1 LPNTRRD
8 IEREMAK
15 IRLLDED
22 TINKIAAGEVIERPA
37 SVVKEL
43 VENSID
49 ANAGRVLIEVK
60 DGGKGFIKITD
71 DGCGMGAED
80 LTLAF
85 QKHATSKI
93 RDAGDLE
100 RISTLGF
107 RGEALASIASVS
119 RSVEVRTKTRDS
131 LSGTYLRLENGKIA
145 ETKETGCPVGTS
157 ITVWDLFYNVP
168 ARRKHLK
175 GAEAELVHIT
185 DIITELA
192 IIHFDIAFDLFTGKR
207 TLFKSAKSDS
217 WDDVLLR
224 LFGLKALQGM
234 AALQAEGRGWSIS
247 GVVGDA
253 LNLRSSPDRIFIFV
267 NGRAVSSKAIATALR
282 DAYRNII
289 PLGKSPMAVIS
300 LEISPELVDVNVH
313 PAKREI
319 RLMHEDEISS
329 VLFQRVAEALSDHA
343 KPVQAMPA
351 SSGELGEQSLADP
364 GTFGTIAQSCE
375 QSTLPIEMTEMAPAE
390 AMPPNKERP
399 KLKILGQILKL
410 YIVAVSEQGLVLVD
424 QHAAAE
430 RIRFERLTK
439 LYQSRSIR
447 QELAEP
453 IAIELSPSEKIMI
466 SSWQETLEDIG
477 FEFSPFG
484 GNTYSVRA
492 VPALGRRLESAEAV
506 HDILRDLFL
515 RGKVGPDSTNRDD
528 ILKLLAC
535 RGSIKSGKEL
545 TIAEMNRLL
554 QDLGECD
561 NPLTC
566 PHGRPV
572 MVVIDQNQLE
582 RLFGRR

>member
-1 LPNTRRD
+1 
-8 IEREMAK
+8 
-15 IRLLDED
+15 
-22 TINKIAAGEVIERPA
+22 
-37 SVVKEL
+37 
-43 VENSID
+43 
-49 ANAGRVLIEVK
+49 
-60 DGGKGFIKITD
+60 
-71 DGCGMGAED
+71 MGAED

-157 ITVWDLFYNVP
+157 ITVWDLFYNIP

-175 GAEAELVHIT
+175 GAEAELVYIT

-224 LFGLKALQGM
+224 LFGLKTLQGM

-253 LNLRSSPDRIFIFV
+253 LSLRSSPDRIFIFV

-343 KPVQAMPA
+343 KPVQAIPA

-375 QSTLPIEMTEMAPAE
+375 QSTLPIEMTEMDPAE
-390 AMPPNKERP
+390 ATPPNKERP

-410 YIVAVSEQGLVLVD
+410 YIVAAGEQGLVLVD

-430 RIRFERLTK
+430 RIRFERLAK

-515 RGKVGPDSTNRDD
+515 RGKVSPDSTNRDD

>member
-1 LPNTRRD
+1 LPNTRRG

-49 ANAGRVLIEVK
+49 ANAGRILIEVK
-60 DGGKGFIKITD
+60 EGGKSFIKITD
-71 DGCGMGAED
+71 DGCGMEAED

-93 RDAGDLE
+93 RDARDLE
-100 RISTLGF
+100 KIATLGF

-119 RSVEVRTKTRDS
+119 AAIEVRTKTRDS

-145 ETKETGCPVGTS
+145 EKKEIGCPVGTS

-207 TLFKSAKSDS
+207 TLFKSTKSDS

-224 LFGLKALQGM
+224 LFGLKTLQGM

-253 LNLRSSPDRIFIFV
+253 LSLRSSPDRIFIFV

-329 VLFQRVAEALSDHA
+329 VLFQRVAEALANHA
-343 KPVQAMPA
+343 KPAVA
-351 SSGELGEQSLADP
+351 SSGELGEQSLAEP
-364 GTFGTIAQSCE
+364 GSFGTIAQSCE
-375 QSTLPIEMTEMAPAE
+375 QSTLPLEMTEMAPAE

-410 YIVAVSEQGLVLVD
+410 YIVAVGEQGLVLVD

-430 RIRFERLTK
+430 RIRFEQLAK
-439 LYQSRSIR
+439 LYRNRSIR

-466 SSWQETLEDIG
+466 SSWQGTLEDIG

-515 RGKVGPDSTNRDD
+515 RGKVGPDSTNRDE

-545 TIAEMNRLL
+545 TVAEMSRLL

-582 RLFGRR
+582 RLFARR

>member
-1 LPNTRRD
+1 
-8 IEREMAK
+8 MAK

-343 KPVQAMPA
+343 KPVQAIPA

-375 QSTLPIEMTEMAPAE
+375 QSTLPIEMTEMDPAE
-390 AMPPNKERP
+390 ATPPNKERP

-410 YIVAVSEQGLVLVD
+410 YIVAAGEQGLVLVD

-515 RGKVGPDSTNRDD
+515 RGKVSPDSTNRDD

>member
-1 LPNTRRD
+1 
-8 IEREMAK
+8 MAK

-49 ANAGRVLIEVK
+49 ANAGRILIEVK
-60 DGGKGFIKITD
+60 EGGKSFIKITD
-71 DGCGMGAED
+71 DGCGMEAED

-93 RDAGDLE
+93 RDARDLE
-100 RISTLGF
+100 KIATLGF

-119 RSVEVRTKTRDS
+119 AAIEVRTKTRDS

-145 ETKETGCPVGTS
+145 EKKEIGCPVGTS

-207 TLFKSAKSDS
+207 TLFKSTKSDS

-224 LFGLKALQGM
+224 LFGLKTLQGM

-253 LNLRSSPDRIFIFV
+253 LSLRSSPDRIFIFV

-329 VLFQRVAEALSDHA
+329 VLFQRVAEALANHA
-343 KPVQAMPA
+343 KPAVA
-351 SSGELGEQSLADP
+351 SSGELGEQSLAEP
-364 GTFGTIAQSCE
+364 GSFGTIAQSCE
-375 QSTLPIEMTEMAPAE
+375 QSTLPLEMTEMAPAE

-410 YIVAVSEQGLVLVD
+410 YIVAVGEQGLVLVD

-439 LYQSRSIR
+439 LYRNRSIR

-466 SSWQETLEDIG
+466 SSWQGTLEDIG

-515 RGKVGPDSTNRDD
+515 RGKVGPDSTNRDE

-545 TIAEMNRLL
+545 TVAEMSRLL

-582 RLFGRR
+582 RLFARR

>member
-1 LPNTRRD
+1 
-8 IEREMAK
+8 MAK

-267 NGRAVSSKAIATALR
+267 NGRAVSSKSIATALR

-410 YIVAVSEQGLVLVD
+410 YIVAAGEQGLVLVD

-545 TIAEMNRLL
+545 TVAEMDRLL

>member
-1 LPNTRRD
+1 
-8 IEREMAK
+8 
-15 IRLLDED
+15 
-22 TINKIAAGEVIERPA
+22 
-37 SVVKEL
+37 
-43 VENSID
+43 
-49 ANAGRVLIEVK
+49 
-60 DGGKGFIKITD
+60 
-71 DGCGMGAED
+71 
-80 LTLAF
+80 
-85 QKHATSKI
+85 
-93 RDAGDLE
+93 
-100 RISTLGF
+100 
-107 RGEALASIASVS
+107 
-119 RSVEVRTKTRDS
+119 
-131 LSGTYLRLENGKIA
+131 
-145 ETKETGCPVGTS
+145 
-157 ITVWDLFYNVP
+157 
-168 ARRKHLK
+168 
-175 GAEAELVHIT
+175 
-185 DIITELA
+185 
-192 IIHFDIAFDLFTGKR
+192 
-207 TLFKSAKSDS
+207 
-217 WDDVLLR
+217 
-224 LFGLKALQGM
+224 
-234 AALQAEGRGWSIS
+234 
-247 GVVGDA
+247 
-253 LNLRSSPDRIFIFV
+253 
-267 NGRAVSSKAIATALR
+267 
-282 DAYRNII
+282 
-289 PLGKSPMAVIS
+289 
-300 LEISPELVDVNVH
+300 
-313 PAKREI
+313 
-319 RLMHEDEISS
+319 
-329 VLFQRVAEALSDHA
+329 
-343 KPVQAMPA
+343 
-351 SSGELGEQSLADP
+351 
-364 GTFGTIAQSCE
+364 
-375 QSTLPIEMTEMAPAE
+375 
-390 AMPPNKERP
+390 MPPNKERP

-410 YIVAVSEQGLVLVD
+410 YIVAVGEQGLVLVD

-430 RIRFERLTK
+430 RIRFEQLAK

>member
-1 LPNTRRD
+1 
-8 IEREMAK
+8 MAK

-43 VENSID
+43 VENSLD
-49 ANAGRVLIEVK
+49 AGAGRVLVEVK
-60 DGGKGFIKITD
+60 DGGKSFIKITD
-71 DGCGMGAED
+71 DGCGIDAED
-80 LTLAF
+80 LPLAF

-93 RDAGDLE
+93 SEAGDLE
-100 RISTLGF
+100 KVATLGF

-119 RSVEVRTKTRDS
+119 RSVEVRTKTCDS
-131 LSGTYLRLENGKIA
+131 LSGTYLCMENGKIA
-145 ETKETGCPVGTS
+145 EIKEIGCPVGTS
-157 ITVWDLFYNVP
+157 IIVWDLFYNVP

-175 GAEAELVHIT
+175 GAEAELVHVT

-192 IIHFDIAFDLFTGKR
+192 LIHFDTAFDLFSGKR
-207 TLFKSAKSDS
+207 TLFKSAKSAS
-217 WDDVLLR
+217 WDDVLMR
-224 LFGLKALQGM
+224 LFGLKTRQGM
-234 AALQAEGRGWSIS
+234 AALQAEGRGWSIR

-253 LNLRSSPDRIFIFV
+253 LSLRSSPDRIFIFV

-313 PAKREI
+313 PTKREI
-319 RLMHEDEISS
+319 RLLHEDEISS
-329 VLFQRVAEALSDHA
+329 VLFQSVTEALAAHA
-343 KPVQAMPA
+343 KPALNSPGEPGMQASPSQA
-351 SSGELGEQSLADP
+351 
-364 GTFGTIAQSCE
+364 TIAQSCE
-375 QSTLPIEMTEMAPAE
+375 QSTLPVEMAPEVPMQA
-390 AMPPNKERP
+390 NKEGPR
-399 KLKILGQILKL
+399 LKILGQILKL
-410 YIVAVSEQGLVLVD
+410 YIVAVGDQGLVLVD

-430 RIRFERLTK
+430 RIRFERLTE
-439 LYQSRSIR
+439 LYRKRSIR

-453 IAIELSPSEKIMI
+453 ITIELSPSEQIMI

-492 VPALGRRLESAEAV
+492 VPALGKRLESAEAV

-515 RGKVGPDSTNRDD
+515 RGKVAPGSTNRDE

-545 TIAEMNRLL
+545 TIAEMNHLL
-554 QDLGECD
+554 QELSECD

-572 MVVIDQNQLE
+572 MVAIDQNQLE
-582 RLFGRR
+582 RLFARR

>member
-1 LPNTRRD
+1 
-8 IEREMAK
+8 MAK

-49 ANAGRVLIEVK
+49 ANAGRILIEVK
-60 DGGKGFIKITD
+60 EGGKSFIKITD
-71 DGCGMGAED
+71 DGCGMEAED

-93 RDAGDLE
+93 RDARDLE
-100 RISTLGF
+100 KIATLGF

-119 RSVEVRTKTRDS
+119 AAIEVRTKTRDS

-145 ETKETGCPVGTS
+145 EKKEIGCPVGTS

-207 TLFKSAKSDS
+207 TLFKSTKSDS

-224 LFGLKALQGM
+224 LFGLKTLQGM

-253 LNLRSSPDRIFIFV
+253 LSLRSSPDRIFIFV

-329 VLFQRVAEALSDHA
+329 VLFQRVAEALANHA
-343 KPVQAMPA
+343 KPAVA
-351 SSGELGEQSLADP
+351 SSGELGEQSLAEP
-364 GTFGTIAQSCE
+364 GSFGTIAQSCE
-375 QSTLPIEMTEMAPAE
+375 QSTLPLEMTEMAPAE

-410 YIVAVSEQGLVLVD
+410 YIVAVGEQGLVLVD

-430 RIRFERLTK
+430 RIRFEQLAK
-439 LYQSRSIR
+439 LYRNRSIR

-466 SSWQETLEDIG
+466 SSWQGTLEDIG

-515 RGKVGPDSTNRDD
+515 RGKVGPDSTNRDE

-545 TIAEMNRLL
+545 TVAEMSRLL

-582 RLFGRR
+582 RLFARR

>member
-1 LPNTRRD
+1 
-8 IEREMAK
+8 MAK

-224 LFGLKALQGM
+224 LFGLKTLQGM

-253 LNLRSSPDRIFIFV
+253 LSLRSSPDRIFIFV